1 MTQLGNGL
9 HLADH
14 HEAAL
19 SVKEAE
25 LAIERR
31 RHGGAITSNMLTM
44 QANLANLYKLLGRYA
59 ECLQTNRQVLAL
71 CLSGYGREHMDTL
84 SAVINLVSILN
95 DWAGAGPGRFDEA
108 KSLLSQSMP
117 VARRVLGESHR
128 LTIFMRS
135 SFENA
140 RYLDPS
146 TTLNDHREAVVALE
160 EVVRDVRR
168 VLGATHP
175 DVQQIERSLQNARRM
190 LRARE
195 NPDA

>member
-1 MTQLGNGL
+1 
-9 HLADH
+9 
-14 HEAAL
+14 
-19 SVKEAE
+19 
-25 LAIERR
+25 
-31 RHGGAITSNMLTM
+31 
-44 QANLANLYKLLGRYA
+44 
-59 ECLQTNRQVLAL
+59 
-71 CLSGYGREHMDTL
+71 MDTL

-128 LTIFMRS
+128 ITIFMRS

-175 DVQQIERSLQNARRM
+175 HVQQIEGSLQNARRM